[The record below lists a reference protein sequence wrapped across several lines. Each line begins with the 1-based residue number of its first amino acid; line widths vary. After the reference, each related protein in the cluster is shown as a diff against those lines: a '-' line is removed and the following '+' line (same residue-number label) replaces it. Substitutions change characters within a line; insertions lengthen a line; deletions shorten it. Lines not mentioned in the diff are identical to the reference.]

1 MFDSVP
7 TVWDDTE
14 CVFGRRTYLTGGT
27 NGQYERK
34 RADPGSRTRRWLVM
48 GIMEQIVTENP
59 GLEESL
65 QVTLVERDSPIPA
78 YLQVEN
84 DLRRLIRS
92 GTPLRFPSEIELAK
106 LYGVSRVTVRQ
117 ALERLAAAG
126 LVKRE
131 HGRGTTVVSPPELAL
146 DLTLLRGIN
155 EELRA
160 AGVRGRVQLLEQRVD
175 VPPVEIGAALHMQP
189 GEQAVLLRRLV
200 FANDVPLSM
209 NRSWF
214 PLKLVPGLD
223 RMSLENASV
232 WSTLAEH
239 HGIQLVSAESKIE
252 VVESQAEESRVLQVP
267 FESPLIRL
275 MRCFLDQSQRRVE
288 YSISLWRT
296 NQMRLSFIQKL

>member
-1 MFDSVP
+1 MFDSVL
-7 TVWDDTE
+7 TVWDKAV
-14 CVFGRRTYLTGGT
+14 CAVGRRWTL
-27 NGQYERK
+27 
-34 RADPGSRTRRWLVM
+34 AALVM
-48 GIMEQIVTENP
+48 GMMEQIFTEKP
-59 GLEESL
+59 EAEDSL
-65 QVTLVERDSPIPA
+65 QVTLVERNSPIPA

-160 AGVRGRVQLLEQRVD
+160 AGVRGRVQLLEQRVE
-175 VPPVEIGAALHMQP
+175 VPPVEIAAALHMQA
-189 GEQAVLLRRLV
+189 GEQAVLLRRLA
-200 FANDVPLSM
+200 FANDVPLSI

-252 VVESQAEESRVLQVP
+252 VVESQAEESRILQVSY
-267 FESPLIRL
+267 EAPLIRL